1 MMGVAGNVGCRATID
16 RMQNVLI
23 DGTRAGVYDDAI
35 RSRWSGEGEGR
46 QMAVAAN
53 AALKKGAPRF
63 SRTRMGVKRAM
74 PVARGV
80 EARARELITMAAH
93 DLRSPLAAIGFR
105 AHHIVQRWKEG
116 ERPRCEEWASVVV
129 GICTAVEDAS
139 RMISDLLAMER
150 LDQGGERAPPAAI
163 DVQAIIE
170 KAIERERLA
179 LERARCRVTVLRQK
193 GLTSARGD
201 WDRPYLLRVF
211 GNLLRNAA
219 RHAPGAPI
227 LITLAR
233 RGDRLAIVVADR
245 GPGLPVHT
253 RRLGRSALNEPDL
266 DAEIHGLGLWI
277 VRRAVHRLHG
287 RLRIHSRA
295 GAGVTFDI
303 ELPGLA
309 R

>member
-1 MMGVAGNVGCRATID
+1 MV
-16 RMQNVLI
+16 
-23 DGTRAGVYDDAI
+23 
-35 RSRWSGEGEGR
+35 
-46 QMAVAAN
+46 VAAD
-53 AALKKGAPRF
+53 AALKKGSSRF
-63 SRTRMGVKRAM
+63 SRIRMGVKRA
-74 PVARGV
+74 PPLARDL

-105 AHHIVQRWKEG
+105 THHIVQRWKSG
-116 ERPRCEEWASVVV
+116 ERPRCEEWASVVCGV
-129 GICTAVEDAS
+129 CTAVEDAS
-139 RMISDLLAMER
+139 RMISDLLVMER
-150 LDQGGERAPPAAI
+150 LDQSGERAQPDVT
-163 DVQAIIE
+163 DVQAVIE

-233 RGDRLAIVVADR
+233 RGDRLAIVFADR

-253 RRLGRSALNEPDL
+253 RRLVRSAVNQPALEG
-266 DAEIHGLGLWI
+266 EIHGLGLWI

-287 RLRIHSRA
+287 RLRIHTRA